1 MEELVLVGRVARA
14 HANKGEVIVNLDTD
28 FAEERFKAGEVV
40 LVGVEA
46 RPRVIRRVRFHQGRP
61 IVALEGIDTMNDAE
75 QLAGAELRIP
85 ANALEALP
93 EGTYY
98 HFDLIGCDV
107 RDTADRAIGCV
118 TAVEGT
124 MEMSRLV
131 VA

>member
-1 MEELVLVGRVARA
+1 
-14 HANKGEVIVNLDTD
+14 
-28 FAEERFKAGEVV
+28 
-40 LVGVEA
+40 
-46 RPRVIRRVRFHQGRP
+46 VIRRVRFHQGRP

-85 ANALEALP
+85 AHTLEPLP

-98 HFDLIGCDV
+98 HFDLIGCEV

-131 VA
+131 VAGERGEVLIPLVAHICRSIDVSSRKIVIDPPDGLIELNERGGKP